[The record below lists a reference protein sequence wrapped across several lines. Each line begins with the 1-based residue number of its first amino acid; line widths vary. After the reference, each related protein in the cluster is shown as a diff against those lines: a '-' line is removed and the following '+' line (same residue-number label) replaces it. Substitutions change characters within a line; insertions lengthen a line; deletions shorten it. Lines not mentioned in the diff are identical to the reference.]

1 MPWWQTVVIP
11 LVQSHC
17 WSIILHNRT
26 KHHVGFCKKVWLF
39 SILDFGLKR
48 QKKKTKRASR
58 DPHEGNKFYILD
70 ETEHNPK
77 NFGIFVFHHSKV
89 VYILHFVFYGELNT
103 PKI

>member
-1 MPWWQTVVIP
+1 M
-11 LVQSHC
+11 
-17 WSIILHNRT
+17 
-26 KHHVGFCKKVWLF
+26 
-39 SILDFGLKR
+39 LDFAKR
-48 QKKKTKRASR
+48 CGYSPFWILASRDKKKTKRASR